1 MKNLIELPD
10 GSKIVDMRGYLIVID
25 SSFAEK
31 YISKY
36 GDLFDNEK
44 KEYFHKPVDCKAVPF
59 TTKKGRQACRITEGD
74 THTFWMQSGSGDRS
88 WNDWASRRPANALYA
103 NAVRTSNG
111 GGCWI
116 EIIIMESDKDQVTSE
131 QQAYL
136 DELS

>member
-10 GSKIVDMRGYLIVID
+10 GSKIIEMIDCIIVID

-36 GDLFDNEK
+36 GDLFDNAK
-44 KEYFHKPVDCKAVPF
+44 REYIEEPVACKATAF
-59 TTKKGRQACRITEGD
+59 TTKKGRQAYRITEGD
-74 THTFWMQSGSGDRS
+74 THTFWIKQGSGDRS

-111 GGCWI
+111 GGCWT
-116 EIIIMESDKDQVTSE
+116 EIIIMSDKNPITSK